1 MMVDDPMVGG
11 CDRSIPVTIVGYRAA
26 GTAELGAK
34 SLWTVPELWKTRRP
48 RPGRECSRISSAFP
62 TSSLGGGATT
72 FSHASAARGAR
83 RPHGPQGILDMEKK
97 KKNEE
102 IPDAATMA
110 PFTDGG

>member
-48 RPGRECSRISSAFP
+48 RPGRVQQDPQRVSHKLVGRRRNDLLPCFSSQGRAPSTRP
-62 TSSLGGGATT
+62 TRHPRCG
-72 FSHASAARGAR
+72 
-83 RPHGPQGILDMEKK
+83 EKK
-97 KKNEE
+97 KKNGEYWT
-102 IPDAATMA
+102 PLQWRL
-110 PFTDGG
+110 FTDGG